1 MSFDKK
7 CKVAVFPSRYVDG
20 DVVVWYLPLCHM
32 YMLRYA
38 TDSEGMKTHIYNDGC
53 YRELAAIVID
63 GSKIACTPLE
73 DRG

>member
-1 MSFDKK
+1 MSLDKK
-7 CKVAVFPSRYVDG
+7 YKVAVFSSRCVDG
-20 DVVVWYLPLCHM
+20 DVVVWYSPSCYM

-38 TDSEGMKTHIYNDGC
+38 TDSEGVKAHVYSDGC